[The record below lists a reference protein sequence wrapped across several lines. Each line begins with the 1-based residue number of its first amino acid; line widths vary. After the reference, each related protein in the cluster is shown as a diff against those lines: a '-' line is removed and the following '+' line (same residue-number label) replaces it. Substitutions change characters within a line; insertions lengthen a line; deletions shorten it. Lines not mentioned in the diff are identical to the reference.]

1 MEKLSF
7 TTACLKYFG
16 KKDKQTN
23 TEFMQEIRALTDEDK
38 AYFTALFPSVG
49 IQIV

>member
-16 KKDKQTN
+16 KKPNQTN
-23 TEFMQEIRALTDEDK
+23 TEFMQEMRQLTEEDK
-38 AYFTALFPSVG
+38 AYLTALFPSVG